1 MGDAR
6 LAENAQLY
14 KSMGL
19 LLQKNN
25 ITRDVREDFDDNRCF
40 WPEEIWS
47 KHVDKFEDLFK
58 PEYLDAALNCSSEM
72 VLNALLHTCYCFSY
86 LKCLHDQSVFN
97 FCAIPQS
104 MAMAT
109 FELCFRNPAMFQR
122 NIKIPKGD
130 AFQLMIESSR
140 DIIVVCAIF
149 RRYSIRIQ
157 QKNDPADP
165 NFAEINKALLMVL
178 RIQSYADTIGSQ
190 QAGKMLVVGTRRAQ
204 GKWSNPQLAFASVAI
219 TSTLILG
226 AALVMKGQFEF
237 A

>member
-1 MGDAR
+1 MISEIKTADETPR
-6 LAENAQLY
+6 
-14 KSMGL
+14 
-19 LLQKNN
+19 LQKNN

-47 KHVDKFEDLFK
+47 KHVHKFEDLFK
-58 PEYLDAALNCSSEM
+58 PEYLNAALHCSSEM
-72 VLNALLHTCYCFSY
+72 VLNASRHTCDCFSY

-140 DIIVVCAIF
+140 DIGVVCAIV
-149 RRYSIRIQ
+149 RRYSIWIQ

-165 NFAEINKALLMVL
+165 NFAEIDKACEK
-178 RIQSYADTIGSQ
+178 AC
-190 QAGKMLVVGTRRAQ
+190 
-204 GKWSNPQLAFASVAI
+204 
-219 TSTLILG
+219 TLTVPPSFLCF
-226 AALVMKGQFEF
+226 LTDC
-237 A
+237 